1 MSLLPFADSKPRLVH
16 HCMDSQLQ
24 PDAAQPANVG
34 SGLQHLHA
42 ACTSCKGRKVRCSGE
57 RPSCLS
63 CSKYG
68 RDCVYMPLRPRGRK
82 RRRGIEDHVVE
93 PARDGEHII
102 TNTDTNT
109 NSQGSAPVTTHE
121 RPQTTNGQSRALCPG
136 PLAAKRHRE
145 LRSGMGIC
153 QASTGAFQFY
163 GPASNLAFF
172 QSFYQRIHH
181 NADGPTSNNPPA
193 AMHIWGLDKFVFSPE
208 PPELRDEANAL
219 HAFLPRDMGDC
230 FLTTYFKVCHPQF
243 PFLVRAEIERAWDN
257 LWEPPQQPGT
267 ATQMC
272 QGNKLTER
280 NIVLMVLAIGAIMAS
295 LSPGKDAKVL
305 ERWAWHLASRVQL
318 RGHAFEDTS
327 LGGVHLLLLKSIFG
341 IQLMRPNEAHLYAS
355 HAAVNALALGMN
367 RAQVANGPRPEMH
380 RLRVTFWSLYANE
393 RLVTLCFGRPSCLRD
408 DLIDV
413 SLPEDLPS
421 SEPDENTNLVFVR
434 AMAAMARTA
443 DRISTGIYCAI
454 GAADAATIDRTAQEC
469 DAELD
474 EVTRS
479 LPPFLHFFDA
489 TLPPS
494 RHAWQEIQRTHLGL
508 AYYHCRILIHRPL
521 AGFASM
527 HATNAE
533 AAAEAATLGI
543 ADLQGSIAR
552 AMEASEALI
561 GLALEAFTVRV
572 PDMHQDA
579 GVAYNVMGAC
589 PTLLYRVLDGPAR
602 TSAADAATIFNLVQ
616 DGIRCLDLMNHHGPR
631 FSKMTLSERI
641 LTAAKDA
648 FWSAREEGGSGGGG
662 GGGSRPSRGQPSGQG
677 QDLDSERN
685 VDGAVSAP
693 GLDLQGTAH
702 DNLDILLTQFPWL
715 E

>member
-1 MSLLPFADSKPRLVH
+1 MA
-16 HCMDSQLQ
+16 SQLQ
-24 PDAAQPANVG
+24 PEPANVG
-34 SGLQHLHA
+34 SSLQHLHA
-42 ACTSCKGRKVRCSGE
+42 ACTSCKGRKIRCSGE

-68 RDCVYMPLRPRGRK
+68 RDCVYLPLRPRGRK
-82 RRRGIEDHVVE
+82 RRRGIEDHAVE
-93 PARDGEHII
+93 SGRDDETTDAR
-102 TNTDTNT
+102 
-109 NSQGSAPVTTHE
+109 SQGPPVVTTQE
-121 RPQTTNGQSRALCPG
+121 QRQTTRTQIRTPCPG
-136 PLAAKRHRE
+136 PLTAKRHRE

-163 GPASNLAFF
+163 GPASNLAFL

-181 NADGPTSNNPPA
+181 NADGSASQNPPA

-208 PPELRDEANAL
+208 PPELRDESTAL
-219 HAFLPRDMGDC
+219 HAFLPRGEGDC
-230 FLTTYFKVCHPQF
+230 FLKTYFKVCHPQF

-257 LWEPPQQPGT
+257 MWEPPQLPGT
-267 ATQMC
+267 TAQIC

-295 LSPGKDAKVL
+295 LSPGKDAKVM
-305 ERWAWHLASRVQL
+305 ERWACHLSSRVQL

-341 IQLMRPNEAHLYAS
+341 IQLMRPNDAHMYAS
-355 HAAVNALALGMN
+355 HAAASALAMGMN

-380 RLRVTFWSLYANE
+380 RLRVTFYTLYANE
-393 RLVTLCFGRPSCLRD
+393 RLVTLVFGRPSCLRD

-413 SLPEDLPS
+413 ALPEDLPS
-421 SEPDENTNLVFVR
+421 PEPDENTNLAFVR
-434 AMAAMARTA
+434 AMAALARTA
-443 DRISTGIYCAI
+443 DRISTGIYYAI
-454 GAADAATIDRTAQEC
+454 GAADAAAIDRTARAC

-474 EVTRS
+474 EVTQS
-479 LPPFLHFFDA
+479 LPQFLHFFDA
-489 TLPPS
+489 TMPPS
-494 RHAWQEIQRTHLGL
+494 RHACQEIQRTHLGL

-521 AGFASM
+521 ACFASM

-543 ADLQGSIAR
+543 EDLQGSIAR

-589 PTLLYRVLDGPAR
+589 LTLLYRVLDGPAR

-648 FWSAREEGGSGGGG
+648 FWSAREEGGGGGG
-662 GGGSRPSRGQPSGQG
+662 GGAGISRGQLSGQE
-677 QDLDSERN
+677 LDSEGN
-685 VDGAVSAP
+685 VDGAEPTPA
-693 GLDLQGTAH
+693 LDLEGTAS

>member
-1 MSLLPFADSKPRLVH
+1 MVMTLLSIGDSKRRLVH
-16 HCMDSQLQ
+16 YCMASQLQ
-24 PDAAQPANVG
+24 PDAAHPENVG

-68 RDCVYMPLRPRGRK
+68 RECLYLPLRPRGRK
-82 RRRGIEDHVVE
+82 RRRGPEDHVE
-93 PARDGEHII
+93 SGRDGENIV
-102 TNTDTNT
+102 NGTNT
-109 NSQGSAPVTTHE
+109 NINSQELAPITANE
-121 RPQTTNGQSRALCPG
+121 QSQSQPRARALCPG

-172 QSFYQRIHH
+172 QSFYQRINN
-181 NADGPTSNNPPA
+181 NADGPASQGPPA

-208 PPELRDEANAL
+208 PPESRDESNAL

-230 FLTTYFKVCHPQF
+230 FLKTYFKVCHPQF
-243 PFLVRAEIERAWDN
+243 PFLVRDEIERAWDK

-267 ATQMC
+267 TAQIC
-272 QGNKLTER
+272 QGNRLTER

-305 ERWAWHLASRVQL
+305 ERWACHLSLRVQL

-367 RAQVANGPRPEMH
+367 RAQVASGPRPEMH
-380 RLRVTFWSLYANE
+380 RLRVTFWSIYSNE

-408 DLIDV
+408 ELIDV
-413 SLPEDLPS
+413 ALPEDLPS
-421 SEPDENTNLVFVR
+421 AEPDENSNLAFVR
-434 AMAAMARTA
+434 AMAALARTG
-443 DRISTGIYCAI
+443 DRISSGIYCAI
-454 GAADAATIDRTAQEC
+454 GAADAAAIDRTAQEC

-474 EVTRS
+474 EVTKS

-489 TLPPS
+489 TMPPS
-494 RHAWQEIQRTHLGL
+494 PHAWQEIQRTHLGL

-521 AGFASM
+521 ACFASM

-589 PTLLYRVLDGPAR
+589 LTLLYRVLDGPAR

-648 FWSAREEGGSGGGG
+648 FWSAREEGGTGGA
-662 GGGSRPSRGQPSGQG
+662 RASRGETSGQG
-677 QDLDSERN
+677 LEGEGAGDGH
-685 VDGAVSAP
+685 VDGVGPAP
-693 GLDLQGTAH
+693 DLDLQGTTH

>member
-1 MSLLPFADSKPRLVH
+1 
-16 HCMDSQLQ
+16 
-24 PDAAQPANVG
+24 
-34 SGLQHLHA
+34 
-42 ACTSCKGRKVRCSGE
+42 
-57 RPSCLS
+57 
-63 CSKYG
+63 
-68 RDCVYMPLRPRGRK
+68 
-82 RRRGIEDHVVE
+82 
-93 PARDGEHII
+93 
-102 TNTDTNT
+102 
-109 NSQGSAPVTTHE
+109 
-121 RPQTTNGQSRALCPG
+121 
-136 PLAAKRHRE
+136 
-145 LRSGMGIC
+145 
-153 QASTGAFQFY
+153 
-163 GPASNLAFF
+163 
-172 QSFYQRIHH
+172 
-181 NADGPTSNNPPA
+181 
-193 AMHIWGLDKFVFSPE
+193 MHIWGLDKFVFSPE
-208 PPELRDEANAL
+208 PPELRDESNAL

-230 FLTTYFKVCHPQF
+230 FLKTYFKVCHPQF
-243 PFLVRAEIERAWDN
+243 PFLVRDEIKRAWDN

-267 ATQMC
+267 TTQMC
-272 QGNKLTER
+272 QGNRLTER

-305 ERWAWHLASRVQL
+305 ERWACHLSSRVQL

-341 IQLMRPNEAHLYAS
+341 IQLMRPNDAHLYAS

-380 RLRVTFWSLYANE
+380 RLRVTFYSLYANE

-408 DLIDV
+408 ELIDTA
-413 SLPEDLPS
+413 LPEDLPS
-421 SEPDENTNLVFVR
+421 SEPDENTNLAFVR
-434 AMAAMARTA
+434 AMTALARTA

-454 GAADAATIDRTAQEC
+454 GAADTAAAIDRTAHEC

-474 EVTRS
+474 EVLKS
-479 LPPFLHFFDA
+479 LPAFLHFFDA
-489 TLPPS
+489 AVPPS
-494 RHAWQEIQRTHLGL
+494 AHAWQEIQRTHLGL

-521 AGFASM
+521 ACFASM

-589 PTLLYRVLDGPAR
+589 LTLLYRVLDGPAR

-648 FWSAREEGGSGGGG
+648 FWSAREDGGGG
-662 GGGSRPSRGQPSGQG
+662 GGLGRAGPRVQPSGQE
-677 QDLDSERN
+677 LDGEGGGH
-685 VDGAVSAP
+685 VDGTGPAP
-693 GLDLQGTAH
+693 DLDLQGTAH

>member
-1 MSLLPFADSKPRLVH
+1 MA
-16 HCMDSQLQ
+16 SQLQ

-42 ACTSCKGRKVRCSGE
+42 ACNSCKGRKVRCSGE

-82 RRRGIEDHVVE
+82 RRRGIEDPVAE
-93 PARDGEHII
+93 SGRGGESIAN
-102 TNTDTNT
+102 TSTSTVNNTDTNT
-109 NSQGSAPVTTHE
+109 NFQAPGPITTHAQ
-121 RPQTTNGQSRALCPG
+121 PQTAQPRTRTPCPG

-230 FLTTYFKVCHPQF
+230 FLMTYFKVCHPQF
-243 PFLVRAEIERAWDN
+243 PFLVRAEIERAWDS

-267 ATQMC
+267 TAQIC
-272 QGNKLTER
+272 QGNRLTER

-305 ERWAWHLASRVQL
+305 ERWAWHLSSRVQL

-341 IQLMRPNEAHLYAS
+341 VQLMRPNDAHIYAS

-380 RLRVTFWSLYANE
+380 RLRVTFYSLYANE
-393 RLVTLCFGRPSCLRD
+393 RLVTLFFGRPSSLRD

-413 SLPEDLPS
+413 AFPEDLPS
-421 SEPDENTNLVFVR
+421 TEPDENTNLAFVR
-434 AMAAMARTA
+434 AMAALAKTA

-454 GAADAATIDRTAQEC
+454 GAADAATIDRTAQQC
-469 DAELD
+469 DADLD

-489 TLPPS
+489 TMPPS
-494 RHAWQEIQRTHLGL
+494 PHAWQEIQRTHLGL

-521 AGFASM
+521 ACFASM

-579 GVAYNVMGAC
+579 AVAYNVMGAC
-589 PTLLYRVLDGPAR
+589 LTLLYRVLDGPAR

-648 FWSAREEGGSGGGG
+648 FWSAREEGGSGAGNGRAG
-662 GGGSRPSRGQPSGQG
+662 PRAQQPSAQGQG
-677 QDLDSERN
+677 IDGEAEGN
-685 VDGAVSAP
+685 IDGAGPAP
-693 GLDLQGTAH
+693 DLDLQGTAH

>member
-1 MSLLPFADSKPRLVH
+1 MES
-16 HCMDSQLQ
+16 
-24 PDAAQPANVG
+24 
-34 SGLQHLHA
+34 
-42 ACTSCKGRKVRCSGE
+42 
-57 RPSCLS
+57 
-63 CSKYG
+63 
-68 RDCVYMPLRPRGRK
+68 
-82 RRRGIEDHVVE
+82 HVVE
-93 PARDGEHII
+93 PSRSIENL
-102 TNTDTNT
+102 TNTDNNTSTN
-109 NSQGSAPVTTHE
+109 VHE
-121 RPQTTNGQSRALCPG
+121 PPAVTTNGQSQTTQPRIRTLCPG

-163 GPASNLAFF
+163 GPASNLSFL
-172 QSFYQRIHH
+172 QCFYQRIHQ
-181 NADGPTSNNPPA
+181 NADGQPSHGPPA

-208 PPELRDEANAL
+208 PPELCGQSNAL

-257 LWEPPQQPGT
+257 LWEPPQQPG
-267 ATQMC
+267 AAAQMC
-272 QGNKLTER
+272 QVNRLTER

-295 LSPGKDAKVL
+295 LSPDKDAKVM
-305 ERWAWHLASRVQL
+305 ERWAWHLSSRAQL
-318 RGHAFEDTS
+318 RGQDFEDTS
-327 LGGVHLLLLKSIFG
+327 LANVHLLLLKSIFG
-341 IQLMRPNEAHLYAS
+341 IQLMRPNDAHLYAS

-380 RLRVTFWSLYANE
+380 RLRVTFYSLYANE
-393 RLVTLCFGRPSCLRD
+393 RLVTLFFGRPSSLRD
-408 DLIDV
+408 DLIDAAI
-413 SLPEDLPS
+413 PEDLPS
-421 SEPDENTNLVFVR
+421 SEPDENTNLAFVR
-434 AMAAMARTA
+434 AMAALARTA

-454 GAADAATIDRTAQEC
+454 GADAATIDRTAREC

-479 LPPFLHFFDA
+479 LPTFLHFFDA
-489 TLPPS
+489 AVPPS

-521 AGFASM
+521 VCFASM

-533 AAAEAATLGI
+533 ATAQAELLGI
-543 ADLQGSIAR
+543 EDLQGSIAR
-552 AMEASEALI
+552 AMEASEALV

-589 PTLLYRVLDGPAR
+589 LTLLYRVLDGPAR

-616 DGIRCLDLMNHHGPR
+616 DGMRCLDLMNHHGPR
-631 FSKMTLSERI
+631 FSKITLSERI
-641 LTAAKDA
+641 LSAAKDA
-648 FWSAREEGGSGGGG
+648 FWSAREEGGGGG
-662 GGGSRPSRGQPSGQG
+662 GGGSRVVSGQPSGRES
-677 QDLDSERN
+677 DSERDA
-685 VDGAVSAP
+685 DGTGPVP
-693 GLDLQGTAH
+693 DLDLQGTGH
-702 DNLDILLTQFPWL
+702 DELDMLLTQFPWL

>member
-1 MSLLPFADSKPRLVH
+1 
-16 HCMDSQLQ
+16 
-24 PDAAQPANVG
+24 
-34 SGLQHLHA
+34 
-42 ACTSCKGRKVRCSGE
+42 
-57 RPSCLS
+57 
-63 CSKYG
+63 
-68 RDCVYMPLRPRGRK
+68 MPLRPRGRK

-93 PARDGEHII
+93 SGHDGENS

-109 NSQGSAPVTTHE
+109 NNQDSASVITHE
-121 RPQTTNGQSRALCPG
+121 QSQSQPRSRGPCPG
-136 PLAAKRHRE
+136 PLAVKRHRE
-145 LRSGMGIC
+145 LRSGIGIC

-181 NADGPTSNNPPA
+181 NADGSAANNPPA
-193 AMHIWGLDKFVFSPE
+193 ALHIWGLDKFVFSPE
-208 PPELRDEANAL
+208 PPELRDESNAL
-219 HAFLPRDMGDC
+219 HAYLPRDMGDC

-243 PFLVRAEIERAWDN
+243 PFLVRNEIERAWDN
-257 LWEPPQQPGT
+257 LWEPQQQPT
-267 ATQMC
+267 TTTQIC
-272 QGNKLTER
+272 QGNRLTER

-305 ERWAWHLASRVQL
+305 ERWACHLSLRVQL
-318 RGHAFEDTS
+318 RGNAFEDTS

-341 IQLMRPNEAHLYAS
+341 IQLMRPNDAHLYAS

-367 RAQVANGPRPEMH
+367 RAQVSNGPRPEMH
-380 RLRVTFWSLYANE
+380 RLRVTFYSLYANE

-408 DLIDV
+408 ELIDTA
-413 SLPEDLPS
+413 LPEDLPS
-421 SEPDENTNLVFVR
+421 SEPDENTNLAFVR
-434 AMAAMARTA
+434 AMTALARTA

-454 GAADAATIDRTAQEC
+454 GAADAAAIDRTSHEC

-479 LPPFLHFFDA
+479 LPAFLHFFDA
-489 TLPPS
+489 TMPPS

-521 AGFASM
+521 ACFASM

-589 PTLLYRVLDGPAR
+589 LTLLYRVLDGPAR

-648 FWSAREEGGSGGGG
+648 FWSTREEGGGGGQGRGGLRVQPSGQELGGGG
-662 GGGSRPSRGQPSGQG
+662 GEG
-677 QDLDSERN
+677 N
-685 VDGAVSAP
+685 VDGAGPAP
-693 GLDLQGTAH
+693 DLDLQGTAH

>member
-1 MSLLPFADSKPRLVH
+1 MA
-16 HCMDSQLQ
+16 SQLQ
-24 PDAAQPANVG
+24 PDAAQPTNVG

-68 RDCVYMPLRPRGRK
+68 RECVYMPLRPRGRK
-82 RRRGIEDHVVE
+82 RRRETGEHVVE
-93 PARDGEHII
+93 TGRGGESIA
-102 TNTDTNT
+102 NTNT
-109 NSQGSAPVTTHE
+109 NTPVSTSIA
-121 RPQTTNGQSRALCPG
+121 TNGQPQPQPRTRMSCPG
-136 PLAAKRHRE
+136 PLAAKRHHE

-163 GPASNLAFF
+163 GSASNLAFL
-172 QSFYQRIHH
+172 QCFYQRIHH
-181 NADGPTSNNPPA
+181 NADGQASHNPPA
-193 AMHIWGLDKFVFSPE
+193 AMHIWGLDKFVFSPD
-208 PPELRDEANAL
+208 PSELRDEANAL
-219 HAFLPRDMGDC
+219 HAFLPRDLGDC
-230 FLTTYFKVCHPQF
+230 FLLTYFKVCHPKF
-243 PFLVRAEIERAWDN
+243 PFLARSEIERAWDN

-267 ATQMC
+267 TAQAC
-272 QGNKLTER
+272 QGSRLTER

-305 ERWAWHLASRVQL
+305 ERWACHLSSRVQL

-341 IQLMRPNEAHLYAS
+341 VQLMRPNDAHVYAS

-380 RLRVTFWSLYANE
+380 RLRVTFYSLYANE
-393 RLVTLCFGRPSCLRD
+393 RLVTLFFGRPSCLRD

-413 SLPEDLPS
+413 ALPEDLPS
-421 SEPDENTNLVFVR
+421 PEPDENTNLAFVR
-434 AMAAMARTA
+434 AMAALAKTA

-454 GAADAATIDRTAQEC
+454 GAADAAAIDRTAQEC

-474 EVTRS
+474 EATRS

-489 TLPPS
+489 TMPPS
-494 RHAWQEIQRTHLGL
+494 RHPWQEIQRTHLGL
-508 AYYHCRILIHRPL
+508 TYYHCRILIHRPL
-521 AGFASM
+521 ACFASM

-533 AAAEAATLGI
+533 AAAEATRLGI

-589 PTLLYRVLDGPAR
+589 LTLLYRVLDGPAR

-648 FWSAREEGGSGGGG
+648 FWSAREEGGG
-662 GGGSRPSRGQPSGQG
+662 GGGSGRTAPRQQPSGQAIDG
-677 QDLDSERN
+677 EDDGT
-685 VDGAVSAP
+685 VDGAGPAP
-693 GLDLQGTAH
+693 DLGLQGAAN

>member
-1 MSLLPFADSKPRLVH
+1 MA
-16 HCMDSQLQ
+16 SQLQ
-24 PDAAQPANVG
+24 PDTAQPANVG

-63 CSKYG
+63 CIKYG

-82 RRRGIEDHVVE
+82 RRREIEDHVVE
-93 PARDGEHII
+93 SGHDGENSTNTD

-109 NSQGSAPVTTHE
+109 NNRDSASVITLEQPQSQPRA
-121 RPQTTNGQSRALCPG
+121 RALCPG
-136 PLAAKRHRE
+136 PLAVKRHRE
-145 LRSGMGIC
+145 LRSGIGIC

-181 NADGPTSNNPPA
+181 NADGSAANNPPA
-193 AMHIWGLDKFVFSPE
+193 ALHIWGLDKFVFSPE
-208 PPELRDEANAL
+208 PPELRDESNAL
-219 HAFLPRDMGDC
+219 HAYLPRDMGDC
-230 FLTTYFKVCHPQF
+230 FLTTYFKVCHPQY
-243 PFLVRAEIERAWDN
+243 PFLVRAEIERAWDS
-257 LWEPPQQPGT
+257 LWDPPPQPGV
-267 ATQMC
+267 AAQVC
-272 QGNKLTER
+272 RGDRLTER

-305 ERWAWHLASRVQL
+305 ERWAWHLSRRVQL

-341 IQLMRPNEAHLYAS
+341 IQLMRPNDVHLYAS

-380 RLRVTFWSLYANE
+380 RLRVTFYSLYANE
-393 RLVTLCFGRPSCLRD
+393 RLAALFFGRPSCLRD

-413 SLPEDLPS
+413 ALPEDLPS
-421 SEPDENTNLVFVR
+421 SEPDENTNMAFAR
-434 AMAAMARTA
+434 AMAALTKTA

-454 GAADAATIDRTAQEC
+454 GAVDAATIDRTAHEC

-474 EVTRS
+474 EVTKS
-479 LPPFLHFFDA
+479 LPVFLHFFDA
-489 TLPPS
+489 AMPPS

-508 AYYHCRILIHRPL
+508 VYYHCRILIHRPL
-521 AGFASM
+521 VCFASM

-561 GLALEAFTVRV
+561 GLALGAFTVRV

-579 GVAYNVMGAC
+579 GVAYNVTGAC
-589 PTLLYRVLDGPAR
+589 LTLLYRVLDGPAR

-648 FWSAREEGGSGGGG
+648 FWSAREEGGGGGG
-662 GGGSRPSRGQPSGQG
+662 GQGRAGPRAQPSGRE
-677 QDLDSERN
+677 LDG
-685 VDGAVSAP
+685 DGGADVGSAGP
-693 GLDLQGTAH
+693 GPDLDLQGTAH

>member
-1 MSLLPFADSKPRLVH
+1 MASELPLQ
-16 HCMDSQLQ
+16 SQAVQ
-24 PDAAQPANVG
+24 PETIP

-42 ACTSCKGRKVRCSGE
+42 ACTSCKGRKIRCSGE

-63 CSKYG
+63 CTKYG

-82 RRRGIEDHVVE
+82 RRRVIEDHVE
-93 PARDGEHII
+93 SGSRRESI
-102 TNTDTNT
+102 TNTGINTDTNA
-109 NSQGSAPVTTHE
+109 NIQGPGPITTH
-121 RPQTTNGQSRALCPG
+121 GQSQATQPRTRTPCPG

-172 QSFYQRIHH
+172 QSFYQRIHY
-181 NADGPTSNNPPA
+181 NADGPTSNNPAA

-257 LWEPPQQPGT
+257 LWEPPPQPGT
-267 ATQMC
+267 ATQIC
-272 QGNKLTER
+272 QSNKVTQR

-305 ERWAWHLASRVQL
+305 ERWAWHLASRAQL
-318 RGHAFEDTS
+318 RGHSFEDTS

-341 IQLMRPNEAHLYAS
+341 VQLMRPNDAHLYAS

-380 RLRVTFWSLYANE
+380 RLRVTFYSLYANE
-393 RLVTLCFGRPSCLRD
+393 RLVTLFFGRPSSLRD

-413 SLPEDLPS
+413 AFPEDLPT
-421 SEPDENTNLVFVR
+421 SEPDENTNLAFVR
-434 AMAAMARTA
+434 AMASLARTA

-454 GAADAATIDRTAQEC
+454 GAADAATIDHTAREC
-469 DAELD
+469 DAKLD

-489 TLPPS
+489 TMPPS

-521 AGFASM
+521 ACFASM

-589 PTLLYRVLDGPAR
+589 LTLLYRVLDGPAR

-648 FWSAREEGGSGGGG
+648 FWSAREEGGGGG
-662 GGGSRPSRGQPSGQG
+662 GGGSRRAALRAQPSGQE
-677 QDLDSERN
+677 LDGEGN
-685 VDGAVSAP
+685 VDGVVP
-693 GLDLQGTAH
+693 PPDLDLQGTAH